1 MSAMDIFESSH
12 IRHVHFI
19 GIGGSSM
26 SGLAEML
33 IKFGYIVSGSDL
45 KSSPE
50 IQRLREMGAK
60 VHEFHSE
67 QNIDNPDLVVYTVAI
82 KEDNPELVKARA
94 LGIPV
99 IDRAELLG
107 RIMRKYPYSM
117 AVAGTHGK
125 TTTSS
130 MISMIML
137 ESGKNPT
144 INIGGRLDAIGGNTF
159 VGGKEY
165 FIAEACEYYESFLKF
180 NPYMAVVLN
189 IELDHV
195 DYYRDINHIKE
206 SFLKFVSSVPE
217 NGYLVACM
225 DNRNVASL
233 LDKVS
238 CNKVTYGINSDK
250 AMWTAGDIV
259 FDSKGCATYT
269 LLYKGANQGVIS
281 LKVPGMHNVSNSLA
295 AIAACST
302 LGCDIESIRKG
313 LLNFYGTHRRFE
325 RKGVT
330 DGIEVVDDYA
340 HHPTEIAA
348 TLETAKK
355 LNSARIWCVFQPHTY
370 TRTKYLLNE
379 FASAFENADTIIVTD
394 IYAAREKDNGE
405 IHSSRLAEM
414 ISQNGKKAIYMPDF
428 QSIVEYLKANA
439 SSGDMIITM
448 GAGDIYKVGEM
459 FLKAK
464 QVMAAS

>member
-1 MSAMDIFESSH
+1 
-12 IRHVHFI
+12 
-19 GIGGSSM
+19 
-26 SGLAEML
+26 
-33 IKFGYIVSGSDL
+33 
-45 KSSPE
+45 
-50 IQRLREMGAK
+50 
-60 VHEFHSE
+60 
-67 QNIDNPDLVVYTVAI
+67 
-82 KEDNPELVKARA
+82 
-94 LGIPV
+94 
-99 IDRAELLG
+99 
-107 RIMRKYPYSM
+107 
-117 AVAGTHGK
+117 
-125 TTTSS
+125 
-130 MISMIML
+130 ML

-189 IELDHV
+189 IDLDHV